1 MIKFNIFFVLILSI
15 SVRVTYAQLDNTAL
29 EKKLTVKPEYDQDF
43 RIGLDA
49 FGFLKNNEYFNN
61 IADGYTLFG
70 YQLNPK
76 LVYFP
81 SEFIRLEAGALLWQD
96 FGTNRYKQVRPTFTI
111 KIQKP
116 HYQLL
121 FGNLQANV
129 SHRYIEP
136 LYDFEKVI
144 NDPLENGVQ
153 FIWHRDKLWLDSWID
168 WEKMIYKGDPF
179 REEIAGGISA
189 EQRLLQDEVRGWRL
203 ALPVQFTAQHKGGQ
217 IDASGLPLVT
227 LFNGAV
233 GLRLRKSIDGNFWKA
248 WHTENYLVGF
258 KDFSNVYQY
267 PFRSGTG
274 IYLNAGIDTRVQ
286 KVMLSYWRGN
296 GYLAEQGG
304 RLFQSASST
313 FKKPDY
319 LEKERELLILRF
331 THDIKLI
338 EDMVLTIRLEPLY
351 DFNDPQVEFSNSFYL
366 RFNTDFFVKK
376 RVR

>member
-96 FGTNRYKQVRPTFTI
+96 FGTTRYKQVRPTFTI

-153 FIWHRDKLWLDSWID
+153 FIWHRDKL
-168 WEKMIYKGDPF
+168 
-179 REEIAGGISA
+179 
-189 EQRLLQDEVRGWRL
+189 
-203 ALPVQFTAQHKGGQ
+203 
-217 IDASGLPLVT
+217 
-227 LFNGAV
+227 
-233 GLRLRKSIDGNFWKA
+233 
-248 WHTENYLVGF
+248 
-258 KDFSNVYQY
+258 
-267 PFRSGTG
+267 
-274 IYLNAGIDTRVQ
+274 
-286 KVMLSYWRGN
+286 
-296 GYLAEQGG
+296 
-304 RLFQSASST
+304 
-313 FKKPDY
+313 
-319 LEKERELLILRF
+319 
-331 THDIKLI
+331 
-338 EDMVLTIRLEPLY
+338 
-351 DFNDPQVEFSNSFYL
+351 
-366 RFNTDFFVKK
+366 
-376 RVR
+376 